1 MDKELALK
9 HVTSVVRKSRTTFYW
24 AMRFLPTEQRN
35 AMYAVYAFCRE
46 IDDIADLPGKK
57 NEKLGRLTQ
66 WREEIESVYSGSP
79 KTPTSIALFEPI
91 KKFHLSKSTF
101 LSLIDGMEKDSE
113 GQVRMLTFSD
123 LESYCNCVACSVGRL
138 SNQVFGVEN
147 SLVEPLAFSLGQ
159 ALQLTNV
166 LRDLYEDAERDRLYI
181 PLDMISKF
189 GIPIR
194 EPKRI
199 IEHPNFPAL
208 CSEFIKTTKSR
219 YQEATNLLAKCEVRK
234 IRPAIIMMKNYQ
246 FLLEKLIQ
254 RGWLRL
260 EEPVSLKNNEKIGI
274 LVRNMIKF

>member
-246 FLLEKLIQ
+246 YLLEKLIK